1 MEQWDV
7 CVWSTSVMC
16 FPPTRRFFTIF
27 QLGARQTLNHFNIQK
42 FQHSKPDEKKTPKKI
57 DKIQTIKHKNVRQ
70 APGTGNHQMQPETS
84 ARLCSMCVQ
93 CVQQGAAVEAPCQS
107 ARNASYKNVTINT
120 QMPRRT
126 RIFRVLTVTH
136 FSVGWGWD
144 VAGARRYTGISI

>member
-1 MEQWDV
+1 MSDKHPGQEITKCSPKLRPD
-7 CVWSTSVMC
+7 CVRCVFNACS
-16 FPPTRRFFTIF
+16 R
-27 QLGARQTLNHFNIQK
+27 GA
-42 FQHSKPDEKKTPKKI
+42 
-57 DKIQTIKHKNVRQ
+57 
-70 APGTGNHQMQPETS
+70 
-84 ARLCSMCVQ
+84 
-93 CVQQGAAVEAPCQS
+93 GAAVEAPCQS